1 MPHGFTLTRE
11 TIVEEYR
18 ITARHYLH
26 DRTGAELLSLLNDD
40 SNKVFGIT
48 FRTPPSDSTGVA
60 HILEHSVLCGSRKFP
75 TKEPF
80 VELMKGSLQ
89 TFLNAFTYPDK
100 TCYPVASQ
108 NLQDFYNLVDV
119 YMDAVLHPLLH
130 RHTHEQE
137 AWHYQAE
144 SPDHPPVYK
153 GVVFNEMKGVYAAAD
168 NILEEFG
175 KRVLFPDTTYG
186 VDYGGDPRHI
196 PDLTWEQLR
205 AFHAQYYHPSN
216 ARIFFYGD
224 DPEEERLRRMDA
236 YLQPFDRAV
245 IASDIPTHPP
255 RPLPARV
262 VMPYPSQPDDTE
274 AGHYMTLNWRLG
286 ADKDPGYL
294 LAWSLL
300 EQILIETPASPLRKA
315 LMDSGLGDDLAG
327 SGIESHVRELYFST
341 GLKGIAPGDEEAVA
355 GLIDSTLRDLVANGI
370 DPKTIEAALNTEEFH
385 LRELNTGN
393 YPRGLSLMVGAL
405 QTWIYGGDPLAPI
418 QYARPLTALRARLA
432 AGERVFETMIQQGLL
447 DNPHRVRLVLTPD
460 PDLKNRLDR
469 EEAERLARIHAGWNA
484 DQRLAVVERTAELR
498 RLQSTPDQPEAL
510 ARIPHLALTDLERTA
525 SRLPIATGRVA
536 ETPLLF
542 HDLFAQGITYLDLGF
557 NLAALPDDL
566 LGLVPVWSRALLE
579 TGTRNEDF
587 VALSQRIG
595 RTTGGIEPELYA
607 TTRRTSPDPVTWLFL
622 RGKVMDNALPDLLA
636 ILRDVLDSARLD
648 LRDRIVQIVSEEKA
662 ELESSIIPSG
672 HRFVAQRLRA
682 RFTEA
687 DHVQE
692 KTSGIS
698 YLLALRELERR
709 IEQDWS
715 GVATD
720 LRRIHTLLVNRQAML
735 VNITAAGSTRS
746 AAEQHITPFITRL
759 PSAPWSPHR
768 RILPADPLAPEGLL
782 IPAQVNYVGKSVNL
796 YQRQCPITGHDLV
809 VNRYLRTAW
818 LWDQVRVQGGAYGAF
833 GMLDPRAGQCTMT
846 SYRDPNTERTLAT
859 YDRTPT
865 FLRGLSLDHAELTRA
880 IIGTIGDLDG
890 YLLPDAK
897 GFISMG
903 RHLAGDTD
911 ELRQAMRDQIL
922 STQPGHFAA
931 FADSLDLLARH
942 GAVVMMGSREKLASY
957 PGISL
962 IPVL

>member
-1 MPHGFTLTRE
+1 MPHGFSLTRE
-11 TIVEEYR
+11 TFIEEYR
-18 ITARHYLH
+18 ITARLYVH
-26 DRTGAELLSLLNDD
+26 DRTGAELLSMVNDD
-40 SNKVFGIT
+40 TNKVFGIT

-60 HILEHSVLCGSRKFP
+60 HILEHSVLCGSANYP

-137 AWHYQAE
+137 AWHFESE
-144 SPDHPPVYK
+144 SPDTPPVYK

-175 KRVLFPDTTYG
+175 KRVLFPASTYG

-216 ARIFFYGD
+216 ARMFFYGD

-236 YLQPFDRAV
+236 CLRSFDRATIV
-245 IASDIPTHPP
+245 SDIPIHPAS
-255 RPLPARV
+255 PLPPRV

-274 AGHYMTLNWRLG
+274 AGTYITLNWRLG
-286 ADKDPGYL
+286 ADKDAEYL

-300 EQILIETPASPLRKA
+300 EQILVETPASPLRKA

-327 SGIESHVRELYFST
+327 SGIETHVRELYFST
-341 GLKGIAPGDEEAVA
+341 GLKGVAPGDEDTVA
-355 GLIDSTLRDLVANGI
+355 NLIETTLRDLVAHGI

-405 QTWIYGGDPLAPI
+405 QTWVYGGDPLAPI
-418 QYARPLTALRARLA
+418 QYARPLAAIRARLA
-432 AGERVFETMIQQGLL
+432 AGERLFESMIQRELL
-447 DNPHRVRLVLTPD
+447 DNPNRVRLVLRPD

-469 EEAERLARIHAGWNA
+469 EETERLARMHAGWSA
-484 DQRLAVVERTAELR
+484 DQRRAIVERTAELR
-498 RLQSTPDQPEAL
+498 RLQATPDQPEAL
-510 ARIPHLALTDLERTA
+510 ARVPHLALTDLERNA
-525 SRLPIATGRVA
+525 SRLPIETGAVH
-536 ETPLLF
+536 EVPLLF
-542 HDLFAQGITYLDLGF
+542 HDLFTQGITYLDLGF
-557 NLAALPDDL
+557 NLSALPDDL
-566 LGLVPVWSRALLE
+566 LGLLPVWSRALLE
-579 TGTRNEDF
+579 TGTAQQDY

-595 RTTGGIEPELYA
+595 RTTGGIDPELYA
-607 TTRRTSPDPVTWLFL
+607 TTQRQSPNPVTWLFL
-622 RGKVMDNALPDLLA
+622 RGKVMDGALPDLLA
-636 ILRDVLDSARLD
+636 ILHDVLDTPRLD
-648 LRDRIVQIVSEEKA
+648 LRDRITQIVSEEKA

-682 RFTEA
+682 RYTEA
-687 DHVQE
+687 DQVQE

-698 YLLALRELERR
+698 YLLTLRDLERR
-709 IEQDWS
+709 IEQDWP
-715 GVATD
+715 GVTAD
-720 LRRIHTLLVNRQAML
+720 LRRIHTLLVNRTTML
-735 VNITAAGSTRS
+735 VNVTAAGSTRA
-746 AAEQHITPFITRL
+746 AAEKAIAPFLARL
-759 PSAPWSPHR
+759 PAAPWTPHR
-768 RILPADPLAPEGLL
+768 RPLPAEPLQPEGLV

-796 YQRQCPITGHDLV
+796 YRWQRPITGHDLV

-859 YDRTPT
+859 YDRTPE
-865 FLRGLSLDHAELTRA
+865 FLRSLALDDAELTRA

-897 GFISMG
+897 GYLSMG
-903 RHLAGDTD
+903 RYLAGDTD
-911 ELRQAMRDQIL
+911 DLRQAMRDQVL
-922 STQPGHFAA
+922 STRTAHFAG

-942 GAVVMMGSREKLASY
+942 GSVVMMGSREKLASH
-957 PGISL
+957 PGIAL